1 MNDLKTNSLL
11 SVIFIFSLY
20 ISFTYG
26 TLYYSST
33 LGPDF
38 DYYKGYLDY
47 FFGNKDITNLEQGLI
62 YFYFSS
68 LFLAFKSEYINI
80 MNYQEIVS
88 HSIQL
93 NNFLFYIVGLFGL
106 FIFLKR
112 KNFKT
117 NIILIVLTLLN
128 FFPPLV
134 ELRLLFKLEIIIFP
148 LLIWTINFLDEYLIA
163 GDKKYLLFS
172 ILPLSIIFTSK
183 ANTGLMVFIYLM
195 IFYFLPIFRKNKNN
209 FIFSFS
215 LFLVF
220 FFFLN
225 YENFKANELL
235 IFQHNLPVGFDQKAS
250 LSFLYNID
258 LKSLFDNPFRHS
270 QNNSFLGILMLDTF
284 NDYFTISWN
293 DDSSIFFLNTIL
305 LISVKLK
312 PFLGIFFTS
321 TMYVFIAY
329 KLAKNREYRYIYS
342 MPIIGI
348 FVQMIISQF
357 TGFNPDTGD
366 IAKTYYYGFFLGIVF
381 AFICATILK
390 KSFLPGLFILLIITI
405 SSIHIFGFPKYENDY
420 KNDFITFNNQVAF
433 GCTLNEKLLNLEDGN
448 CVGKNLDFCEYMYL
462 KSEKIEI
469 SNSRYV
475 LNSYNLIQTDIML
488 MKNNS
493 LENSTNFEECLRL
506 INNNFKPVKSLKIV
520 NIPYV
525 NVVTLFLFFA
535 STLYFVASGR
545 NTSKF

>member
-20 ISFTYG
+20 ISFAYG

-47 FFGNKDITNLEQGLI
+47 FFGNKDTTNLEQGLI

-68 LFLAFKSEYINI
+68 LFVSFKSEYINI

-88 HSIQL
+88 HAIQL
-93 NNFLFYIVGLFGL
+93 NNFLFYLLGLFGL
-106 FIFLKR
+106 FTFLKR
-112 KNFKT
+112 KLFKT
-117 NIILIVLTLLN
+117 KIILIVLIILN

-134 ELRLLFKLEIIIFP
+134 ELRLLFKSEIIIFP
-148 LLIWTINFLDEYLIA
+148 LLIWTINFLDEYLIV
-163 GDKKYLLFS
+163 GEKKYLLFS
-172 ILPLSIIFTSK
+172 ILPLGIILTTK
-183 ANTGLMVFIYLM
+183 ANTGLMTFIYFM
-195 IFYFLPIFRKNKNN
+195 IFYCIPIFKKNKNN
-209 FIFSFS
+209 FIYSFFILLA
-215 LFLVF
+215 LFI
-220 FFFLN
+220 FLS
-225 YENFKANELL
+225 YENFKANDLL
-235 IFQHNLPVGFDQKAS
+235 IFQHNLPVGFNQKAS

-258 LKSLFDNPFRHS
+258 LRSLFDNPFRHS
-270 QNNSFLGILMLDTF
+270 QNNSYLGILILDTF

-293 DDSSIFFLNTIL
+293 DDSSIFYLDTVP
-305 LISVKLK
+305 LISIKLK
-312 PFLGIFFTS
+312 PFLGIIFTLI
-321 TMYVFIAY
+321 MYLFIAY
-329 KLAKNREYRYIYS
+329 KFVKSRENRYIFF

-390 KSFLPGLFILLIITI
+390 KSFLPGLFLLLLITV
-405 SSIHIFGFPKYENDY
+405 SSIHIFGFPKYENNY
-420 KNDFITFNNQVAF
+420 KNDLITFNNQVAF
-433 GCTLNEKLLNLEDGN
+433 GCSVNEKLFDLENSN

-469 SNSRYV
+469 SNSTYV
-475 LNSYNLIQTDIML
+475 LNNYDLRQTNILLI
-488 MKNNS
+488 KNNN
-493 LENSTNFEECLRL
+493 LENSSSFEECLRL
-506 INNNFKPVKSLKIV
+506 INNNFKPVKSLKII
-520 NIPYV
+520 NIPYLNLLTFV
-525 NVVTLFLFFA
+525 LFFV
-535 STLYFVASGR
+535 STLYFVSNEK
-545 NTSKF
+545 NTLKF

>member
-20 ISFTYG
+20 ISFAYG

-47 FFGNKDITNLEQGLI
+47 FFGNKDTTNLEQGLI

-68 LFLAFKSEYINI
+68 LFVSFKSEYINI

-88 HSIQL
+88 HAIQL
-93 NNFLFYIVGLFGL
+93 NNFLFYLLGLFGL
-106 FIFLKR
+106 FTFLKR
-112 KNFKT
+112 KLFKT
-117 NIILIVLTLLN
+117 KIILIVLIILN

-134 ELRLLFKLEIIIFP
+134 ELRLLFKSEIIIFP
-148 LLIWTINFLDEYLIA
+148 LLIWTINFLDKYLIV
-163 GDKKYLLFS
+163 GEKKYLLFS
-172 ILPLSIIFTSK
+172 ILPLGIILTTK
-183 ANTGLMVFIYLM
+183 ANTGLMTFIYFM
-195 IFYFLPIFRKNKNN
+195 IFYCIPIFKKNKNN
-209 FIFSFS
+209 FIYSFFILLA
-215 LFLVF
+215 LFI
-220 FFFLN
+220 FLS
-225 YENFKANELL
+225 YENFKANDLL
-235 IFQHNLPVGFDQKAS
+235 IFQHNLPVGFNQKAS

-258 LKSLFDNPFRHS
+258 LRSLFDNPFRHS
-270 QNNSFLGILMLDTF
+270 QNNSYLGILILDTF

-293 DDSSIFFLNTIL
+293 DDSSIFYLDTVP
-305 LISVKLK
+305 LISIKLK
-312 PFLGIFFTS
+312 PFLGIIFTL
-321 TMYVFIAY
+321 TMYLFIAY
-329 KLAKNREYRYIYS
+329 KFVKSRENRYIFF

-390 KSFLPGLFILLIITI
+390 KSFLPGLFLLLLITV
-405 SSIHIFGFPKYENDY
+405 SSIHIFGFPKYENNY
-420 KNDFITFNNQVAF
+420 KNDLITFNNQVAF
-433 GCTLNEKLLNLEDGN
+433 GCSVNKKLFDLENSN

-469 SNSRYV
+469 SNSTYV
-475 LNSYNLIQTDIML
+475 LNNYDLRQTNILLI
-488 MKNNS
+488 KNNN
-493 LENSTNFEECLRL
+493 LENSSSFEECLRL
-506 INNNFKPVKSLKIV
+506 INNNFKPVKSLKII
-520 NIPYV
+520 NIPYLNLLTFV
-525 NVVTLFLFFA
+525 LFFV
-535 STLYFVASGR
+535 STLYFVSNEKNAL
-545 NTSKF
+545 KF

>member
-20 ISFTYG
+20 ISFAYG

-47 FFGNKDITNLEQGLI
+47 FFGNKDTTNLEQGLI

-68 LFLAFKSEYINI
+68 LFVSFKSEYINI

-88 HSIQL
+88 HAIQL
-93 NNFLFYIVGLFGL
+93 NNFLFYLLGLFGL
-106 FIFLKR
+106 FTFLKR
-112 KNFKT
+112 KLFKT
-117 NIILIVLTLLN
+117 KIILIVLIILN

-134 ELRLLFKLEIIIFP
+134 ELRLLFKSEIIIFP
-148 LLIWTINFLDEYLIA
+148 LLIWTINFLDQYLIV

-172 ILPLSIIFTSK
+172 ILPLGIIFTTK
-183 ANTGLMVFIYLM
+183 ANTGLMIFIYFM
-195 IFYFLPIFRKNKNN
+195 IFYFIPIFKKNKNN
-209 FIFSFS
+209 FIYSFFILLALFIS
-215 LFLVF
+215 LS
-220 FFFLN
+220 
-225 YENFKANELL
+225 YENFKANDLL
-235 IFQHNLPVGFDQKAS
+235 IFQHDLPVGFNQKAS

-258 LKSLFDNPFRHS
+258 LRSLFDNPFRHS
-270 QNNSFLGILMLDTF
+270 QNNSYLGILILDTF

-293 DDSSIFFLNTIL
+293 DDSSIFYLDTVP
-305 LISVKLK
+305 LISIKLK
-312 PFLGIFFTS
+312 PFLGIIFTLI
-321 TMYVFIAY
+321 MYLFIAY
-329 KLAKNREYRYIYS
+329 KFAKNKENRYIFF

-348 FVQMIISQF
+348 FVQMVISQF

-390 KSFLPGLFILLIITI
+390 KSFLPGLFLLLLITV
-405 SSIHIFGFPKYENDY
+405 SSIHIFGFPKYENNY
-420 KNDFITFNNQVAF
+420 KNDLITFNNQVAF
-433 GCTLNEKLLNLEDGN
+433 GCSVNEKLFDLENSN

-469 SNSRYV
+469 SNSTYILNNYDLRQTNV
-475 LNSYNLIQTDIML
+475 LL
-488 MKNNS
+488 MKNNN
-493 LENSTNFEECLRL
+493 LENSSSFEECLRL
-506 INNNFKPVKSLKIV
+506 INNNFIPVKSLKIT
-520 NIPYV
+520 NIPYLNLLTFV
-525 NVVTLFLFFA
+525 LFFV
-535 STLYFVASGR
+535 STLYFVA
-545 NTSKF
+545 NEKNALKF

>member
-1 MNDLKTNSLL
+1 
-11 SVIFIFSLY
+11 
-20 ISFTYG
+20 
-26 TLYYSST
+26 
-33 LGPDF
+33 
-38 DYYKGYLDY
+38 
-47 FFGNKDITNLEQGLI
+47 
-62 YFYFSS
+62 
-68 LFLAFKSEYINI
+68 
-80 MNYQEIVS
+80 
-88 HSIQL
+88 
-93 NNFLFYIVGLFGL
+93 
-106 FIFLKR
+106 
-112 KNFKT
+112 
-117 NIILIVLTLLN
+117 
-128 FFPPLV
+128 
-134 ELRLLFKLEIIIFP
+134 
-148 LLIWTINFLDEYLIA
+148 
-163 GDKKYLLFS
+163 
-172 ILPLSIIFTSK
+172 
-183 ANTGLMVFIYLM
+183 
-195 IFYFLPIFRKNKNN
+195 
-209 FIFSFS
+209 
-215 LFLVF
+215 
-220 FFFLN
+220 
-225 YENFKANELL
+225 
-235 IFQHNLPVGFDQKAS
+235 
-250 LSFLYNID
+250 
-258 LKSLFDNPFRHS
+258 
-270 QNNSFLGILMLDTF
+270 
-284 NDYFTISWN
+284 
-293 DDSSIFFLNTIL
+293 
-305 LISVKLK
+305 
-312 PFLGIFFTS
+312 
-321 TMYVFIAY
+321 
-329 KLAKNREYRYIYS
+329 
-342 MPIIGI
+342 
-348 FVQMIISQF
+348 MIISQF

-433 GCTLNEKLLNLEDGN
+433 GCTLNEKLLNLEDSN

>member
-93 NNFLFYIVGLFGL
+93 NNFLFYIIGLFGL

-225 YENFKANELL
+225 YENFKANELF

-293 DDSSIFFLNTIL
+293 DDSSIFYLNTIL

-329 KLAKNREYRYIYS
+329 KLAKNREYRYIFS

-390 KSFLPGLFILLIITI
+390 KSFLPGLFVLLIITI

-433 GCTLNEKLLNLEDGN
+433 GCTLNEKLLNLEDSN

-469 SNSRYV
+469 SNSTYV
-475 LNSYNLIQTDIML
+475 LNSYNLFQTDIML

-493 LENSTNFEECLRL
+493 LENSSNFEECLRL

-525 NVVTLFLFFA
+525 NVVTLFLFFT

>member
-93 NNFLFYIVGLFGL
+93 NNFLFYIIGLFGL

-225 YENFKANELL
+225 YENFKANELF

-390 KSFLPGLFILLIITI
+390 KSFLPGL
-405 SSIHIFGFPKYENDY
+405 
-420 KNDFITFNNQVAF
+420 
-433 GCTLNEKLLNLEDGN
+433 
-448 CVGKNLDFCEYMYL
+448 
-462 KSEKIEI
+462 
-469 SNSRYV
+469 
-475 LNSYNLIQTDIML
+475 
-488 MKNNS
+488 
-493 LENSTNFEECLRL
+493 
-506 INNNFKPVKSLKIV
+506 
-520 NIPYV
+520 
-525 NVVTLFLFFA
+525 
-535 STLYFVASGR
+535 
-545 NTSKF
+545 